1 MPSMTIVDKISYAR
15 IANTAMWVE
24 NICFGLQCNRYTPPP
39 LVHPPTL
46 STPQQ
51 LYQQASIKC
60 GFVSNLKLQKIW
72 HFSISGKK
80 DPKQPPPINGPN
92 LVSSV
97 WGENKWNRKK
107 RWSQMMLIVQMEV
120 WQWKIYCLNE
130 MIASDNIPRIWT
142 SLKLWPMYCYGM

>member
-1 MPSMTIVDKISYAR
+1 MRELKTQQYGWKIFALDYNVIV
-15 IANTAMWVE
+15 NP
-24 NICFGLQCNRYTPPP
+24 LPPPPPPP

-97 WGENKWNRKK
+97 
-107 RWSQMMLIVQMEV
+107 
-120 WQWKIYCLNE
+120 
-130 MIASDNIPRIWT
+130 
-142 SLKLWPMYCYGM
+142 

>member
-1 MPSMTIVDKISYAR
+1 MRELQTQQYEWKIFALDYNVIVI
-15 IANTAMWVE
+15 
-24 NICFGLQCNRYTPPP
+24 PPP
-39 LVHPPTL
+39 RPPNHPPTL

-97 WGENKWNRKK
+97 
-107 RWSQMMLIVQMEV
+107 
-120 WQWKIYCLNE
+120 
-130 MIASDNIPRIWT
+130 
-142 SLKLWPMYCYGM
+142 